1 MNELVSAIN
10 GVIWS
15 PALIFLCLGVGLYFS
30 LRSRFLQ
37 LRHIKHMITLMFQGG
52 ATDAGV
58 SSFQALTMTL
68 AGRVGT
74 GNIAG
79 VATAITFGG
88 PGALFWMWVVAFL
101 GASSAFVESTL
112 GQVYKEKINGE
123 YRGGPA
129 FYIEK
134 GLGVKWYAWLFAI
147 VTIFSCGLLLPGVQ
161 ANSIAASLDI
171 AFGLNPNVTAAIL
184 AVLLSF
190 IIFGGVKRIASFS
203 SMVVPFM
210 ALGYIIVA
218 CVIIAINI
226 EKLPAVILLI
236 WKSAFGLEAGF
247 GAILGQAIMWGVKR
261 GVYSNEAAQ
270 GTGPHASSAA
280 AVSHPVKQGL
290 VQAFSVYIDTLFVCS
305 ATGFM
310 LLITGLYN
318 VQGVDGAALY
328 TGIAGVAAGPGYVQT
343 AMESMM
349 PGFGN
354 YFVAIALFFFAFT
367 TIIAYYYIAET
378 NIAYINRKIHRPWL
392 TFLLKLCLMAS
403 TVYGTIRT
411 ADLAWGLGDIG
422 VGLMAWLNI
431 IAIVLLHKKAFASL
445 KDYETQNA
453 QGIDPQFDPVRLG
466 IKNADYWLGERR
478 DEEGGLPGQV
488 SPPEGKQPAGK
499 LNN

>member
-1 MNELVSAIN
+1 M
-10 GVIWS
+10 
-15 PALIFLCLGVGLYFS
+15 
-30 LRSRFLQ
+30 
-37 LRHIKHMITLMFQGG
+37 
-52 ATDAGV
+52 
-58 SSFQALTMTL
+58 
-68 AGRVGT
+68 
-74 GNIAG
+74 
-79 VATAITFGG
+79 
-88 PGALFWMWVVAFL
+88 
-101 GASSAFVESTL
+101 
-112 GQVYKEKINGE
+112 
-123 YRGGPA
+123 
-129 FYIEK
+129 
-134 GLGVKWYAWLFAI
+134 
-147 VTIFSCGLLLPGVQ
+147 Q
-161 ANSIAASLDI
+161 ANSIGASLDI
-171 AFGLNPNVTAAIL
+171 AFGLSPNVTAALL

-226 EKLPAVILLI
+226 DQLPSVILLI

-403 TVYGTIRT
+403 TVYGTVRT

-445 KDYETQNA
+445 KDYEIQNA
-453 QGIDPQFDPVRLG
+453 QGLDPHFDPVRLG
-466 IKNADYWLGERR
+466 IKNADYWLEERK
-478 DEEGGLPGQV
+478 DEAGLNIGQRLA
-488 SPPEGKQPAGK
+488 PEGKQPAGK
-499 LNN
+499 LNS

>member
-52 ATDAGV
+52 ATDSGV

-488 SPPEGKQPAGK
+488 SSPEGKQPAGK

>member
-1 MNELVSAIN
+1 
-10 GVIWS
+10 
-15 PALIFLCLGVGLYFS
+15 
-30 LRSRFLQ
+30 
-37 LRHIKHMITLMFQGG
+37 
-52 ATDAGV
+52 
-58 SSFQALTMTL
+58 
-68 AGRVGT
+68 
-74 GNIAG
+74 
-79 VATAITFGG
+79 
-88 PGALFWMWVVAFL
+88 
-101 GASSAFVESTL
+101 
-112 GQVYKEKINGE
+112 
-123 YRGGPA
+123 
-129 FYIEK
+129 
-134 GLGVKWYAWLFAI
+134 VKWYAWLFAI

-161 ANSIAASLDI
+161 ANSIGASLDI
-171 AFGLNPNVTAAIL
+171 AFGLSPNVTAALL

-226 EKLPAVILLI
+226 NQLPSVILLI

-378 NIAYINRKIHRPWL
+378 NIAFINRKIHRPWL

-403 TVYGTIRT
+403 TV
-411 ADLAWGLGDIG
+411 
-422 VGLMAWLNI
+422 
-431 IAIVLLHKKAFASL
+431 
-445 KDYETQNA
+445 
-453 QGIDPQFDPVRLG
+453 
-466 IKNADYWLGERR
+466 
-478 DEEGGLPGQV
+478 
-488 SPPEGKQPAGK
+488 
-499 LNN
+499 

>member
-478 DEEGGLPGQV
+478 DEEGGLPRQV
-488 SPPEGKQPAGK
+488 SSPEGKQPAGK